1 LKTAFKAS
9 FVRDLKSLR
18 SKRVRAAVAQLIEAI
33 EQADNLKSVPNVK
46 KLQGEGSFYRIRVGD
61 YRVGV
66 TVSKGCVTFVR
77 CLDRKAIYRYFP

>member
-1 LKTAFKAS
+1 MKTAFKAS